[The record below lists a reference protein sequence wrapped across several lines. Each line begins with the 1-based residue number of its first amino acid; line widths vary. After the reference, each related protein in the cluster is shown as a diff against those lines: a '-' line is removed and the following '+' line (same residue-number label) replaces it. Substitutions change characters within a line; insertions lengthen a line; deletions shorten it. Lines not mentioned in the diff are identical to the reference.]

1 MEPPIILLKKANS
14 CPAKLRTVL
23 RKKRTPFPNEQ
34 LNEEDLD
41 RIFNTLNKNEY
52 LHGSLKHYARG
63 RNRCARCSRNHR
75 FARTP
80 RRARFTRSPRRAR
93 FTRRCRRVGRPKC
106 TRMNRRR

>member
-14 CPAKLRTVL
+14 CPAKLRTGGVL

-52 LHGSLKHYARG
+52 LHGSLKRYARG
-63 RNRCARCSRNHR
+63 RTRCARCSRNHR

-80 RRARFTRSPRRAR
+80 RRARSPRR
-93 FTRRCRRVGRPKC
+93 TRCRRTRGRR
-106 TRMNRRR
+106 TRGRRTRGRR

>member
-14 CPAKLRTVL
+14 CPAKLRTGVL
-23 RKKRTPFPNEQ
+23 RKKRTPFPNGQ

-41 RIFNTLNKNEY
+41 VIFKMLDKNEY
-52 LHGSLKHYARG
+52 LHGSLKRYARG
-63 RNRCARCSRNHR
+63 RTRCARCSRNHR

-80 RRARFTRSPRRAR
+80 RRARFTRRGRRASR
-93 FTRRCRRVGRPKC
+93 GKC